1 MLNKAYLMVPG
12 PTCVPDRVLQA
23 MHRPVINHRG
33 PQYESLLRDIT
44 AKLQYVFQTKNE
56 VLTFPSSGT
65 GAMEAAIVNI
75 LSPGDKV
82 LVVSIGVFG
91 DRFAEITGRF
101 GADVEKLDFP
111 WGQAA
116 DPQVLATRL
125 RADANHQIKAI
136 FITHNETSTGVT
148 NNIQELAAA
157 CAGHPAL
164 RVVDAVSSMGAVN
177 LEMDAWGIDVVITG
191 AQKALMIP
199 PGLGF
204 MALSERAWA
213 ANAASK
219 MPKFYWDAQAMKKS
233 LAKGQNP
240 YTPPVSLLYGLQ
252 ESLTLIEEEGLT
264 NIFARHRLL
273 AAGLRAGLKALG
285 LQLLADD
292 KAASPGVT
300 AVLAPA
306 GIEAKQIQKFMR
318 DQYGITIA
326 GGQKQLENKI
336 FRIGHLGYAVPTDI
350 LVALAALEMTLVKL
364 GADIELGAGV
374 SAAQRVFIERVAQ

>member
-1 MLNKAYLMVPG
+1 MLNKPYLMVPG
-12 PTCVPDRVLQA
+12 PTSVPDRVLQA

-33 PQYESLLRDIT
+33 PQYEDMFRDIST
-44 AKLQYVFQTKNE
+44 KLQQVFQTKNA
-56 VLTFPSSGT
+56 VLTFPASGS
-65 GAMEAAIVNI
+65 GAMEAAVVNI
-75 LSPGDKV
+75 LSTGDKV

-91 DRFAEITGRF
+91 DRFAEIAKRF

-116 DPQVLATRL
+116 DPEVLANRL
-125 RADANHQIKAI
+125 RNDHAQQIKAV

-148 NNIQELAAA
+148 NNIAALAAA
-157 CAGHPAL
+157 CADHPAL

-177 LEMDAWGIDVVITG
+177 LEMDAWGLDVVVTG
-191 AQKALMIP
+191 SQKALMIP

-213 ANAASK
+213 ANAAST

-233 LAKGQNP
+233 LGKGQNP

-252 ESLTLIEEEGLT
+252 ESLTLIQEEGLA

-273 AAGLRAGLKALG
+273 AAGLRTGLKALG
-285 LQLLADD
+285 LELLADD
-292 KAASPGVT
+292 NAASPGVT
-300 AVLAPA
+300 AVIAPA
-306 GIEAKQIQKFMR
+306 GIEAKQIQKMMR
-318 DQYGITIA
+318 EQYGITIA

-350 LVALAALEMTLVKL
+350 LVVLATLEMTLAKL
-364 GADIELGAGV
+364 GARVELGAGV
-374 SAAQRVFIERVAQ
+374 RAAQTVFLAD